1 MIQFDLPKQKSS
13 IIKVLGVGGGGSN
26 AVNFM
31 FNQNIEG
38 VDFIICNTDSKAIEQ
53 STVPNKI
60 QLGPHLTQGL
70 GAGADPSVGKL
81 ATEESLDEIRKIL
94 EVNTRMAFI
103 TVGMGGGTGT
113 GGAPIIAKICKDL
126 GILTVG
132 IVTTPFGFEG
142 PRRQAQAEE
151 GIKQLKPL
159 VDTLLVIS
167 NDKLRV
173 QYGNLKMK
181 EAFTK
186 ADNVLATAAKC
197 ITDVIN
203 SRGHI
208 IVDFA
213 DVCTVM
219 KNGGVA
225 ILGKAEVEGENRAQ
239 RAIEEALNSPL
250 LNDNDIRGAKWILL
264 NINSAEGDYECSMDE
279 LETINNFLRERTG
292 ENSDVIM
299 GMGYDATLGQKL
311 GITLIAT
318 GFEHKDPFQK
328 QTPKK
333 AEAPVE
339 EKIVM
344 TLLSEETAN
353 ETNNLM
359 TAPTEAVAETP
370 TEEPRTE
377 EPTITD
383 GNFTLGE
390 EAVESIEELASF
402 IEEEVEEVMSMHEV
416 DEISEK
422 EYEAEIDAQISIAA
436 SEVMEE
442 MVSQPIV
449 FEINDVYEGEDLEE
463 EEIVVN
469 EVEEL
474 IVASFQEED
483 LEEEV
488 EVLVEELVEE
498 QVGEQL
504 EEEVIV
510 SELQTP
516 VAETNHFILTKPTN
530 IYAEHTEE
538 EPSLE
543 ELEEMPVIE
552 EMEEFE
558 EMEEEEM
565 VEMEEMEEMV
575 MQDDL
580 AVTMQEIVEED
591 IHEEELVE
599 EVVEEELV
607 EETILEQLT
616 PEMIEEEKI
625 EEELVEVAEISMQ
638 AAPVQEPLVYE
649 SSFRMEEEPTM
660 QLVMRDESSFNSN
673 QNNSKRHPSSLDM
686 PIDDAEEQRR
696 KVAERIQKLRN
707 LSFNINSASDP
718 NNEFDAVPAYVRR
731 NLDLFGNTMASV
743 ENYYS
748 KYTVEKDEHNQTQIS
763 TINTFLDGKK
773 PD

>member
-31 FNQNIEG
+31 FKQDIEG

-53 STVPNKI
+53 SDVPNKI

-81 ATEESLDEIRKIL
+81 ATEESLEEIRKIL

-103 TVGMGGGTGT
+103 RVRMGGGTGT

-142 PRRQAQAEE
+142 PRRQKQAEE
-151 GIKQLKPL
+151 GINQLKPL

-239 RAIEEALNSPL
+239 RAIEEALTSPL
-250 LNDNDIRGAKWILL
+250 LNDSDIKGAKWILL
-264 NINSAEGDYECSMDE
+264 NINSAEGEHECTMDE

-292 ENSDVIM
+292 EHSDVIM
-299 GMGYDATLGQKL
+299 GMGYDATLDKKL

-318 GFEHKDPFQK
+318 GFEGKDPFK
-328 QTPKK
+328 TETPKK
-333 AEAPVE
+333 AEAPIE

-344 TLLSEETAN
+344 TLVTDAVATEQIKEEPLSNEVNEKAADHFILDQTEETPIHFSFDQ
-353 ETNNLM
+353 
-359 TAPTEAVAETP
+359 APVMEALVLVA
-370 TEEPRTE
+370 
-377 EPTITD
+377 
-383 GNFTLGE
+383 
-390 EAVESIEELASF
+390 
-402 IEEEVEEVMSMHEV
+402 EEEVEEEV
-416 DEISEK
+416 K
-422 EYEAEIDAQISIAA
+422 EVVLDKYDTIWELNAQASIEAADSIEEEMEAEIA
-436 SEVMEE
+436 MEE
-442 MVSQPIV
+442 EALEAEEEMEVAEE
-449 FEINDVYEGEDLEE
+449 FEVEEEMKVMAFENNEFIPTLILEE
-463 EEIVVN
+463 EPAFED
-469 EVEEL
+469 EVEE
-474 IVASFQEED
+474 EM
-483 LEEEV
+483 EEEV
-488 EVLVEELVEE
+488 EEEIFTLNMEAEKEATV
-498 QVGEQL
+498 
-504 EEEVIV
+504 V
-510 SELQTP
+510 SE
-516 VAETNHFILTKPTN
+516 FILSKPTN
-530 IYAEHTEE
+530 IYVEESDEVEEEISAPVIASNELIFEINESDPSLEMEEDFMLEEITIDEEVEEELMEEELMEEELMESEMLMDESSTKEEFVTVEMYDAPVIETPAPAEVIFESSFRYEE
-538 EPSLE
+538 EPS
-543 ELEEMPVIE
+543 
-552 EMEEFE
+552 
-558 EMEEEEM
+558 
-565 VEMEEMEEMV
+565 
-575 MQDDL
+575 
-580 AVTMQEIVEED
+580 
-591 IHEEELVE
+591 
-599 EVVEEELV
+599 
-607 EETILEQLT
+607 
-616 PEMIEEEKI
+616 
-625 EEELVEVAEISMQ
+625 
-638 AAPVQEPLVYE
+638 
-649 SSFRMEEEPTM
+649 M
-660 QLVMRDESSFNSN
+660 QLVMREESNAPVAHVN
-673 QNNSKRHPSSLDM
+673 QQANYDM
-686 PIDDAEEQRR
+686 PLDNAEEQRK

-707 LSFNINSASDP
+707 LSFNINNVNDP
-718 NNEFDAVPAYVRR
+718 SNDFESVPAYVRR
-731 NLDLFGNTMASV
+731 NMEMFGNTLASV

-748 KYTVEKDEHNQTQIS
+748 KYTVDKDENNQTQIS
-763 TINTFLDGKK
+763 TINTFMDGKK